1 LKTFIL
7 MALAKAEKLDD
18 EALAQQIA
26 ELESGR
32 RKLRLRDEFGRRVLL
47 SPLFLTVFRR
57 VQEDRKKQHLRAS
70 A

>member
-1 LKTFIL
+1 

-57 VQEDRKKQHLRAS
+57 VQ
-70 A
+70 